1 MGKTEDRIK
10 ELEDLISNSQYNK
23 RTQGAIGRY
32 KAQLAKLKEKRDNV
46 GQATSGP
53 EGYGVRKSGDATV
66 ALLGFPSVGKSTM
79 LNELTDAESEV
90 GSYNFTTLTV
100 IPGMLKYKH
109 ANIQIL
115 DVPGIVTGA
124 ASGRGRGSEVIS
136 VLRNADLVLMV
147 LDVHAPNQIDLLQK
161 EVYDAGLRLNKRKP
175 DVKIVKK
182 SKDGISV
189 GRTVQTPDLT
199 NEMVENILKEFR
211 IVNADVVIRSEIGPD
226 EFIDCIEDNKKY
238 VKAVRVINKVDLAD
252 EQTLQKARNVVDPHL
267 EISAFKGYNMDELKE
282 LIYQTLDLMSIYMKE
297 PGEDADM
304 EEPLIISSDSTVED
318 VCRKLHQDFV
328 KNFKYCRVWGPS
340 SKFPGQKLGLS
351 HKLLDEDVL
360 ELHTR

>member
-1 MGKTEDRIK
+1 MGKTEERIK

-66 ALLGFPSVGKSTM
+66 ALLGFPSVGKSTI
-79 LNELTDAESEV
+79 LNQLTDADSEV
-90 GSYNFTTLTV
+90 GSYSFTTLTV
-100 IPGMLKYKH
+100 IPGMLKYKY

-136 VLRNADLVLMV
+136 VLRSADLVLMV
-147 LDVHAPNQIDLLQK
+147 LDVHAPNQIKQIKK
-161 EVYDAGLRLNKRKP
+161 EVYDAGLRLNKRRP

-189 GRTVQTPDLT
+189 GRTVQTPNLNDET
-199 NEMVENILKEFR
+199 VENILKEFR
-211 IVNADVVIRSEIGPD
+211 IMNADVVIRSEIGPD
-226 EFIDCIEDNKKY
+226 EFIDCLEDNKKY
-238 VKAVRVINKVDLAD
+238 VKAIKVINKVDLAD
-252 EQTLQKARNVVDPHL
+252 EKTKERARQIVEPNL
-267 EISAFKGYNMDELKE
+267 EISAFEGYKMDELKQ
-282 LIYQTLDLMSIYMKE
+282 LIYEKLDLMSIYMKE
-297 PGEDADM
+297 PGQAADM
-304 EEPLIISSDSTVED
+304 EEPLIIKTESSVED

-340 SKFPGQKLGLS
+340 SKFPGQKLGLT
-351 HKLLDEDVL
+351 HILQEDDVL
-360 ELHTR
+360 EIHTR